1 MYARRTSQTH
11 NKRCNTEGIIMADES
26 EEFTYEDR
34 SQLPD
39 ILPIFPLPNVVLLP
53 NASLPLFIFED
64 RYKQMVQDCI
74 AGDRYLSVALMRQ
87 GWEQES
93 GTPRPYQVA
102 GFGRIVH
109 ASRLP
114 NDCMDIVIQGM
125 GRIRMLDFHDDRA
138 YLCATVELLRPTYP
152 PGQRLIEQ
160 AETMKQR
167 FLDLLDLKRITAP
180 ELRTSLRLLASPID
194 LVFFIMAR
202 LPIDLYTKQEILQTP
217 AVAEQ
222 ITRIINILDMSR
234 GAQLN

>member
-1 MYARRTSQTH
+1 
-11 NKRCNTEGIIMADES
+11 MADAS

-39 ILPIFPLPNVVLLP
+39 ILPIFPLPNVVLMP
-53 NASLPLFIFED
+53 NASLPLFIFEE

-74 AGDRYLSVALMRQ
+74 AGDRYLSVALLKK

-93 GTPRPYQVA
+93 GTPRPYPVA

-109 ASRLP
+109 AARLP
-114 NDCMDIVIQGM
+114 NDCMDIVIQGI

-138 YLCATVELLRPTYP
+138 YLRATVEILRPTYP
-152 PGQRLIEQ
+152 PGRSLTEQ

-167 FLDLLDLKRITAP
+167 FFDLLDLKRVTAP

-202 LPIDLYTKQEILQTP
+202 LPIDLYTKQEILQTT

-222 ITRIINILDMSR
+222 IARIINILDMSR